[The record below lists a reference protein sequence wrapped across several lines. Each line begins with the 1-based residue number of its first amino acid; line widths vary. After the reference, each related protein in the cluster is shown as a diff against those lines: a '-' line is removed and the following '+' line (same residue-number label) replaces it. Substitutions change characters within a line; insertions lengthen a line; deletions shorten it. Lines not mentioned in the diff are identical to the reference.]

1 MTMTDPVADMLTRIR
16 NAVRVEKEQVR
27 IPLSNLKLGISKALE
42 REGYIHGFEVEPATP
57 CSWIVMK
64 LKYGPEG
71 ERIINHIQ
79 RNSKPGR
86 RIYVGVDNVKPVL
99 KGLGVSILSTSSG
112 ILSDREARKKHVG
125 GELLCTIW

>member
-16 NAVRVEKEQVR
+16 NAVRVEKDQTR
-27 IPLSNLKLGISKALE
+27 IPLSNLKLEIAKAME
-42 REGYIHGFEVEPATP
+42 REGYIKSFEVEPGSP
-57 CSWIVMK
+57 CSWIIMK

-71 ERIINHIQ
+71 ERVINRIT

-86 RIYVGVDNVKPVL
+86 RVYVGADQIKQVL
-99 KGLGVSILSTSSG
+99 NGMGISILSTSSG
-112 ILSDREARKKHVG
+112 ILSDREARKKRVG